1 MEFYDMKIHTVKYS
15 RCTGGNNGGAGAVQ
29 QRNPEPAAGRG
40 GAEHKREDTGGAV

>member
-29 QRNPEPAAGRG
+29 GPEASRG
-40 GAEHKREDTGGAV
+40 QGYNK